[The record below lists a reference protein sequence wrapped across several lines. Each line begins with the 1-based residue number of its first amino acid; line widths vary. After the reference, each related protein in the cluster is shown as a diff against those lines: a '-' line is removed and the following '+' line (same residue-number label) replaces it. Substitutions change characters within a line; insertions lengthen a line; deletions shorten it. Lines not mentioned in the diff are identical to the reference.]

1 MAVDWT
7 ETQVAELIRL
17 WNEGLPT
24 SEIGRKLG
32 TTKNAVVGKA
42 HRMGLTKR
50 QSPIRKKAAPKPEKP
65 KIIRLRELRS
75 GMCSWPHGEP
85 GTPDFQF
92 CGKPTVPSKPYCA
105 DHCAMA
111 YVSGKERNNKDTT
124 PAARPAAAAK
134 KTAAA

>member
-1 MAVDWT
+1 MSVDWT
-7 ETQVAELIRL
+7 EKQVAELIRL

-24 SEIGRKLG
+24 SEIGRQLG

-50 QSPIRKKAAPKPEKP
+50 QSPIRKKPDEP
-65 KIIRLRELRS
+65 KIIRLRELRA

-92 CGKPTVPSKPYCA
+92 CGRPTVPSKPYCA
-105 DHCAMA
+105 DHCDMA
-111 YVSGKERNNKDTT
+111 YVSGKERGNKGSE
-124 PAARPAAAAK
+124 AA
-134 KTAAA
+134 